1 MQTVVNVMFFV
12 VCIVA
17 IYFWI
22 RFEKEHERLEILE
35 SEIYNMRENPKGKS
49 QLVKIGDLVQAYKRG
64 ANPFSI
70 LAKISNVILD
80 SKKDVSTDQSN

>member
-22 RFEKEHERLEILE
+22 RFEKEHERREILE
-35 SEIYNMRENPKGKS
+35 SEIYNMRENPKEKS

-70 LAKISNVILD
+70 LAEISNIILD
-80 SKKDVSTDQSN
+80 SKKDVSTK